1 VLPPNTNPGSKRK
14 KRFLICLV
22 IGFAAF
28 IFILRP
34 AGFLTGLW
42 LSERQKRA
50 ERTPQVKVPNV
61 VGQDY
66 RRGEAILKEKGLRM
80 RVLAKRWDQNQP
92 VDIILDQVP
101 FGSEN
106 VDLGYT
112 VGVTVGAQ
120 PPPET
125 FPAQR

>member
-1 VLPPNTNPGSKRK
+1 MLPSNTSQTPKPRKRL
-14 KRFLICLV
+14 LICLV
-22 IGFAAF
+22 IGFAFF
-28 IFILRP
+28 IFIVRP

-50 ERTPQVKVPNV
+50 ERAPQVKVPNV

-66 RRGEAILKEKGLRM
+66 RRGEAILKERGLRM
-80 RVLAKRWDQNQP
+80 LVLAKRWDQNQP

-112 VGVTVGAQ
+112 VGVTIGA
-120 PPPET
+120 PPP
-125 FPAQR
+125 Q